1 VETKQYTTKKSN
13 GSIQKTKRKSEN
25 ALRQMTME
33 KQHFKIYK
41 IEQKQYYG
49 NSIEQYKN
57 SSKIKI
63 NLK

>member
-1 VETKQYTTKKSN
+1 
-13 GSIQKTKRKSEN
+13 
-25 ALRQMTME
+25 MTME